1 MCSGLAVKDTSWPQG
16 QHNVVLFV
24 SCLMNYI
31 KCIFDTEASLIN
43 AILVYSNNGST
54 DGIWNILLES

>member
-54 DGIWNILLES
+54 DGI